1 MLAWLRSLFPRRAA
15 AAPPARPAPERSSP
29 PSVEPPPA
37 LPAARG
43 LGLDRDPGPGLGLQ
57 PREQQLLARVGLRV
71 ERRQIELPQLPSTSS
86 GAIELCARPHVEI
99 HEIVALVER
108 DPVLTSELLRIANS
122 VLYAGNEPA
131 TTLRE
136 AVLRVGLRTLRSML
150 YAVSVRGALLGD
162 RSLST
167 YAEEVWRQSS
177 SCAAIAR
184 ALAKPLG
191 MDPERAFLIGLLHD
205 IGKLPLLAMLRK
217 AATKESEVTPALVGR
232 MFRLHH
238 EEAGAA
244 LAQAWRMPDELVEV
258 ARRHHDFTRN
268 DGHGRS
274 AALASLAHQIDL
286 DLSLGFED
294 EFRAL
299 VDAPEL
305 DYIGMA
311 FERRPGILAL
321 AQAAYEGQQA
331 EHAAH

>member
-1 MLAWLRSLFPRRAA
+1 M
-15 AAPPARPAPERSSP
+15 
-29 PSVEPPPA
+29 PA
-37 LPAARG
+37 LPARKA
-43 LGLDRDPGPGLGLQ
+43 LGLDRLPAEGQGLQ
-57 PREQQLLARVGLRV
+57 AREQQLLARVGLRV
-71 ERRQIELPQLPSTSS
+71 ERRQIELPQMPSTSS

-162 RSLST
+162 RSLAT

-191 MDPERAFLIGLLHD
+191 MDPDHAFLIGLLHD
-205 IGKLPLLAMLRK
+205 IGKLPLLAMVRK
-217 AATKESEVTPALVGR
+217 AALKESEVTPALVGR
-232 MFRLHH
+232 MFQLHH

-244 LAQAWRMPDELVEV
+244 LAQAWRMPAELVEV
-258 ARRHHDFTRN
+258 ARRHHDFAN
-268 DGHGRS
+268 NAAHGRP
-274 AALASLAHQIDL
+274 AALASLAHKIDL

-299 VDAPEL
+299 ADAPEL
-305 DYIGMA
+305 EFLGVPA
-311 FERRPGILAL
+311 ERRPALLAL
-321 AQAAYEGQQA
+321 ARAAYEAQQS
-331 EHAAH
+331 EHGAAR